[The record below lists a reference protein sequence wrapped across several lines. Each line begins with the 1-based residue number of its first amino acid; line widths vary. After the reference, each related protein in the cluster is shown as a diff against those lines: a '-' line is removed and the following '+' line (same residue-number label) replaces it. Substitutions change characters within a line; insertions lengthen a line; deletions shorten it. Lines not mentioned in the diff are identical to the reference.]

1 MRSVPPAPVPSA
13 RRRGVALMLMVP
25 SIVMLLTLGALA
37 VDWGHMLSAKA
48 ELQTATDNIARHA
61 ASSLDDGVWPT
72 AIAAFRALG
81 DNTIAGRKLTI
92 RDGSMAFG
100 TWDEERDQ
108 FIIRHPGDARVNAV
122 RVRTQLD
129 ADRGRGVGLF
139 FAPLIGVE
147 QASISAE
154 AIVRL
159 VSVETRYDPRS
170 QIYLAGMP
178 SNAEVRS
185 DWGKDTQRKNAA
197 TQIDLPI
204 TPGRALIFEASGL
217 VSSYGNGKDPTPPD
231 GFANSNGRAST
242 LDDASNHGMS
252 GFLGPTAALVG
263 VFLSDDRPDQTGRPA
278 DGDFS
283 SPAAREVSEVR
294 PLLKQMFFIGDGKTT
309 AGLDRRIVPPP
320 GATRLFVGRMD
331 MMCKDNT
338 GGFDIKVRP
347 ESGTSLVR

>member
-1 MRSVPPAPVPSA
+1 MRPVPVELA
-13 RRRGVALMLMVP
+13 PRPRRRGVALMLMVP

-72 AIAAFRALG
+72 AMAAFRALG

-92 RDGSMAFG
+92 RDGSMSFG
-100 TWDEERDQ
+100 TWDEKKGEFVLRS
-108 FIIRHPGDARVNAV
+108 PGDARVNAV

-159 VSVETRYDPRS
+159 VSVETRYDGRS

-178 SNAEVRS
+178 SNARVEAP
-185 DWGKDTQRKNAA
+185 WGRDTQKRNAA

-204 TPGRALIFEASGL
+204 TPGQALVFEATGL
-217 VSSYGNGKDPTPPD
+217 ISSYGNGENAVPPE
-231 GFANSNGRAST
+231 GLAGSIVRSST
-242 LDDASNHGMS
+242 QDDASNHGMS
-252 GFLGPTAALVG
+252 GLLGPNAALVG
-263 VFLSDDRPDQTGRPA
+263 VFLSDDRPDQSGQPA

-283 SPAAREVSEVR
+283 KNAALEATEVR
-294 PLLKQMFFIGDGKTT
+294 PPLKQLFYIGNGKTP

-331 MMCKDNT
+331 WMCKDNAGT
-338 GGFDIKVRP
+338 FDIKVRP
-347 ESGTSLVR
+347 ESGTRLVR